1 MNALLLLSKP
11 PLFILTA
18 NVTFPSSA
26 NDICP
31 FQRPFH
37 DEHWIQHVFSGIA
50 VDLSSRIKIPT
61 SIVFEILLSRRRN
74 LVRGG
79 QFCFARAVR
88 SVIGGAV
95 MEKKSIGGLSDTV
108 SRHRTQRSCTS
119 ASSSMESVVAVLDLT
134 TIGRSGFE
142 SRSDGVRF
150 AGSVDVNQNCDLKI

>member
-1 MNALLLLSKP
+1 M
-11 PLFILTA
+11 
-18 NVTFPSSA
+18 TFPSSA

-95 MEKKSIGGLSDTV
+95 MEKGLLKASQTPFLDTALKDLVLQPRHPWNPWWLCWISLLLVDLDSSRDQMGFV
-108 SRHRTQRSCTS
+108 SLVQLMST
-119 ASSSMESVVAVLDLT
+119 
-134 TIGRSGFE
+134 
-142 SRSDGVRF
+142 
-150 AGSVDVNQNCDLKI
+150 KIAI